1 MAKTIT
7 SANASFILTIPAL
20 FPAPIVLQG
29 FAADDMFTADA
40 QTATEVSM
48 GVDGKLSIG
57 FAFHPI
63 KMKIKLSPDSPSVAY
78 FDAWYA
84 AQVVA
89 HDAFFCSAI
98 ITMPG
103 NGSKYVCVNGALT
116 SYKMMPDAKKLLQAQ
131 EYDITFESVTK
142 ASM

>member
-40 QTATEVSM
+40 QSATEVSM

-63 KMKIKLSPDSPSVAY
+63 KMKIKLSADSPSVAY

-89 HDAFFCSAI
+89 HDAFFCSAV

>member
-20 FPAPIVLQG
+20 FPAPITLQG

-40 QTATEVSM
+40 QNATEAVM
-48 GVDGKLSIG
+48 GVDGHLSIG
-57 FAFHPI
+57 FAFHPV
-63 KMKIKLSPDSPSVAY
+63 KIKLKLMPDSPSIAY

-84 AQVVA
+84 AQA
-89 HDAFFCSAI
+89 TSHDAYFGNAV

-103 NGSKYVCVNGALT
+103 NGTKYVAINGALT